1 MTKTSERELEIG
13 NTSAPAAPL
22 LTLQDRDSEQN
33 TDSSFSI
40 PPPQVGW
47 STRRGGRSR
56 RKLYSVLFW
65 LCSTVPLILN
75 SKCGHLKHPNLLFI
89 GLIVK
94 HVGGKCLRSLPKRH
108 LVITKP
114 RDRVA
119 GFQSDTT
126 VYLITL
132 FFKIQFSLAF
142 TVTHTHTHTHL
153 RTHTFHNCDSR
164 LHKHKSWAVFIQRDE
179 IFSATHTM
187 LIQKMLHCDVSLSSL
202 AHSRTL
208 SLSHTHTHT
217 PSEAKIC
224 RDGFIVVMFQS
235 PELT

>member
-142 TVTHTHTHTHL
+142 TVTHTHTHTHTSKDAHISQL
-153 RTHTFHNCDSR
+153 WLSFAQTQ
-164 LHKHKSWAVFIQRDE
+164 I
-179 IFSATHTM
+179 
-187 LIQKMLHCDVSLSSL
+187 LSSVY
-202 AHSRTL
+202 STGWDFF
-208 SLSHTHTHT
+208 SHTHDANLKNAALWCQPLLSRT
-217 PSEAKIC
+217 
-224 RDGFIVVMFQS
+224 
-235 PELT
+235 